1 MINSFRESLSDADRL
16 RQLYAHCVDHL
27 KLPGDYSDLLRMSLV
42 YCLSALDKL
51 MHDVILHEM
60 VEIYVGRRSPTPKY
74 LSEALTIENHLLLS
88 NATVPP
94 AEIIFENILRRKLG
108 YQSFMDPAKLADGLS
123 LVWEEPHKWK
133 VIAHELGRD
142 ENNIK
147 TELKN
152 MVKRRSAI
160 VHEADRDPSTMEK
173 FPIEPSDAERVHRFI
188 SAIGETVYKFVC
200 ARPQTTMQG

>member
-1 MINSFRESLSDADRL
+1 MINSFRESLSDANRL
-16 RQLYAHCVDHL
+16 LFLYSHCTD
-27 KLPGDYSDLLRMSLV
+27 KLQFPGDYTDLLRMSFI

-60 VEIYVGRRSPTPKY
+60 IEIYVGRRSPTSKY
-74 LSEALTIENHLLLS
+74 LSETLTIENHLLLS
-88 NATVPP
+88 KATVPP
-94 AEIIFENILRRKLG
+94 AEILFENIIRRKLG

-133 VIAHELGRD
+133 IIATELERNETD
-142 ENNIK
+142 IK

-152 MVKRRSAI
+152 MVRRRSAI

-173 FPIEPSDAERVHRFI
+173 LPIEPSDAERVQKFI
-188 SAIGETVYKFVC
+188 SAIGETIYKLVC
-200 ARPQTTMQG
+200 LKQ

>member
-1 MINSFRESLSDADRL
+1 MIASFRDSLADAERL
-16 RQLYAHCVDHL
+16 RLLYDHCIEQLHL
-27 KLPGDYSDLLRMSLV
+27 SGDYSDLLRMSFI

-94 AEIIFENILRRKLG
+94 AEMLFEKIVQRKLG
-108 YQSFMDPAKLADGLS
+108 YQSFMEPAKLAEGLS
-123 LVWEEPHKWK
+123 LIWEEPHKWQ
-133 VIAHELGRD
+133 VIANELDRD
-142 ENNIK
+142 EKQTKI
-147 TELKN
+147 ELKN

-173 FPIEPSDAERVHRFI
+173 LPIEPSDAERVQKFI
-188 SAIGETVYKFVC
+188 SAIGETVYRLVC
-200 ARPQTTMQG
+200 LKQ